1 MGIDRITYKSAELC
15 EELSIKPSTLRKWAL
30 LLQDA
35 GHKFRHDAHGR
46 RIYDDADLALMRE
59 YQKLKAINGATV
71 TSAAKD
77 AVATLNS
84 RQSVRTATDVAG
96 DNLPAIPNEELLLAL
111 QKLAQE
117 IRQRDEKIER
127 LESKLDDVYEIVA
140 RIEQRDKDRQSAEEQ
155 RLLTNQQPNDSEDVA
170 EVAPT
175 KRSWLDKL
183 MGRNGAE

>member
-15 EELSIKPSTLRKWAL
+15 DELQIKPSTLRKWAL

-77 AVATLNS
+77 AVSTLNS
-84 RQSVRTATDVAG
+84 RQSVRTAPDVAS
-96 DNLPAIPNEELLLAL
+96 DNLPAIPNEDLLLAL
-111 QKLAQE
+111 QKLSQDNE
-117 IRQRDEKIER
+117 ELKRQNAEQLDVMNAILER
-127 LESKLDDVYEIVA
+127 IALL
-140 RIEQRDKDRQSAEEQ
+140 EQREKDRQDAEEQ
-155 RLLTNQQPNDSEDVA
+155 RLLAIEEPINSEDVA
-170 EVAPT
+170 DVAPT
-175 KRSWLDKL
+175 KRSWLDRL
-183 MGRNGAE
+183 MGRE

>member
-15 EELSIKPSTLRKWAL
+15 DELQIKPSTLRKWAL

-77 AVATLNS
+77 AVSTLNS
-84 RQSVRTATDVAG
+84 RQSVRTAPDIAG
-96 DNLPAIPNEELLLAL
+96 DNLPAISGDELIFAL
-111 QKLAQE
+111 QKLAQDNE
-117 IRQRDEKIER
+117 ELKKQNAEQLDVMNAILER
-127 LESKLDDVYEIVA
+127 IALL
-140 RIEQRDKDRQSAEEQ
+140 EQREKDRQDAEEQ
-155 RLLTNQQPNDSEDVA
+155 RLLAIEEPINSEDVA
-170 EVAPT
+170 DVAPV

-183 MGRNGAE
+183 MGRE